1 MSPEPVAEIMASNSF
16 ETVKE
21 EIESTPTD
29 TPSDMLAPTDSGE
42 ISYQT
47 DCTVPRKQRERR
59 NKSPIAISTLLETF
73 AAPLSPASSTSTS
86 QGNSSADAT
95 FEPSIDMMVNDFD
108 DEQTL
113 NEEEALAAAEQQ
125 DPNDEIA
132 TLQEES
138 EMPLEE
144 LLAKYQVAPPVPVH
158 IGAYRKKKRSAGGS
172 KNSKQRKV
180 ASETAV
186 TAEEHAAATLE
197 AVEDNAQ
204 NTTERSTSDIIL
216 IEESGDEENTTKKV
230 EPNMSDDNEECLEEE
245 EFDCKPA
252 ETVENVETT
261 KGLAENK
268 EKNKH
273 RRTHLMDLYPEESFT
288 EVLNSEVVTEK
299 DAQIDLLCED
309 DNEEDVNDA
318 EEEEE
323 DEFDSDYVKKTI
335 MVGASYQATIPDGL
349 SQYGDV
355 LPYENEDKLIWEPS
369 QVSERQV
376 EEYLLK
382 ARDIKPSSLLD
393 NGDEEGEESSQTTNA
408 EDVALDPTNIATNGV
423 DVENKELAPKNKADD
438 VQSTVTALS
447 VESADATAVIKD
459 NEQALHLLVQCG
471 YDFKEALRRKR
482 LNALPLTGS
491 MSLWSEEECHKFE
504 EGIQK
509 FGKDFYKIRQNQVR
523 TRTMR
528 ELVQFYYIW
537 KKSDRRDHNFANS
550 DTVDHMDIYLNEGG
564 DFSPTAAINGT
575 SATAHSSNTNGSIT
589 LATRKNNAGVQK
601 NPISIMMVGSTTTN
615 NSAPTAT
622 ASAQLNGNTSKVA
635 SNRKR
640 NVENPI
646 NQNLPTTPVAQTK

>member
-1 MSPEPVAEIMASNSF
+1 MSPEPVGEIMASNSF

-47 DCTVPRKQRERR
+47 ECTVPRKQRERR

-393 NGDEEGEESSQTTNA
+393 NGDEEGEESSPTNNA
-408 EDVALDPTNIATNGV
+408 EDVALDPTIIATNGV

-509 FGKDFYKIRQNQVR
+509 FGKDFFKIRQNQVR

-575 SATAHSSNTNGSIT
+575 SAMAHSSNTNGSIA

-622 ASAQLNGNTSKVA
+622 ASAQLNGNTSKVT

>member
-1 MSPEPVAEIMASNSF
+1 MSPEPVGEIMASNSF

-47 DCTVPRKQRERR
+47 ECTVPRKQRERR

-393 NGDEEGEESSQTTNA
+393 NGDEEGEESSPTNNA
-408 EDVALDPTNIATNGV
+408 EDVALDPTIIATNGV

-509 FGKDFYKIRQNQVR
+509 FGKDFYKIRQNQAS
-523 TRTMR
+523 
-528 ELVQFYYIW
+528 II
-537 KKSDRRDHNFANS
+537 S
-550 DTVDHMDIYLNEGG
+550 NEMQRME
-564 DFSPTAAINGT
+564 
-575 SATAHSSNTNGSIT
+575 H
-589 LATRKNNAGVQK
+589 
-601 NPISIMMVGSTTTN
+601 
-615 NSAPTAT
+615 
-622 ASAQLNGNTSKVA
+622 
-635 SNRKR
+635 
-640 NVENPI
+640 
-646 NQNLPTTPVAQTK
+646 

>member
-1 MSPEPVAEIMASNSF
+1 MPSNSF
-16 ETVKE
+16 EAVKE
-21 EIESTPTD
+21 EMDSIAID
-29 TPSDMLAPTDSGE
+29 TSSNMVAPTDSGE
-42 ISYQT
+42 ISNQT
-47 DCTVPRKQRERR
+47 DCMVPRKQRERR

-86 QGNSSADAT
+86 QGNCSADAT

-113 NEEEALAAAEQQ
+113 NEEEALAAMEQQ

-144 LLAKYQVAPPVPVH
+144 LLAKYQVAPPATVH
-158 IGAYRKKKRSAGGS
+158 VGAYRKKNKRSAAGG
-172 KNSKQRKV
+172 KNSKHRKV
-180 ASETAV
+180 ASESAV
-186 TAEEHAAATLE
+186 ISEDPTEPTLE
-197 AVEDNAQ
+197 TVEVNEP
-204 NTTERSTSDIIL
+204 NTTEKATSDIIL
-216 IEESGDEENTTKKV
+216 IEESGDEENTAKKIV
-230 EPNMSDDNEECLEEE
+230 PELCEDNEECIEED
-245 EFDCKPA
+245 EFESKQD
-252 ETVENVETT
+252 ETVESAELTN
-261 KGLAENK
+261 GLAE
-268 EKNKH
+268 KNKY

-288 EVLNSEVVTEK
+288 EVLNSGVGTEK
-299 DAQIDLLCED
+299 DAQIDLLYDD
-309 DNEEDVNDA
+309 DNEEDGNDA

-335 MVGASYQATIPDGL
+335 MVGPSYQATIPDGL

-382 ARDIKPSSLLD
+382 ARDIKPSLLD
-393 NGDEEGEESSQTTNA
+393 NGDEEGEEPRRTTNT
-408 EDVALDPTNIATNGV
+408 EELVLDTTNVASNGV
-423 DVENKELAPKNKADD
+423 DVESKESSLINKADD
-438 VQSTVTALS
+438 VLSTVTSLS
-447 VESADATAVIKD
+447 GESADATAVIKD

-509 FGKDFYKIRQNQVR
+509 FGKDFFKIRQNQVR

-564 DFSPTAAINGT
+564 DFSPTAAINGNST
-575 SATAHSSNTNGSIT
+575 TGHSSNANGAAT
-589 LATRKNNAGVQK
+589 LGARKNNACVQK
-601 NPISIMMVGSTTTN
+601 NPISIMMVGN
-615 NSAPTAT
+615 TAT
-622 ASAQLNGNTSKVA
+622 NSGTPIATTAQINGNTSKVA

-640 NVENPI
+640 NAAGNTNSSFENPI
-646 NQNLPTTPVAQTK
+646 NQNIPAPVAQTK